1 MRPTLGSTAGRLATL
16 VLLALAAA
24 GASGCT
30 GGRAAAGPPPCG
42 RPLSAPPAS
51 HAGAA
56 GVATS
61 YLTALATH
69 RYEAA
74 QRLAEACTGQERRS
88 LDRLWMWLGAMPMQ
102 AVKIGAAHVTGAARR
117 CQSVRSCTR
126 ASARRRRVR
135 G

>member
-16 VLLALAAA
+16 VLLTLAAA
-24 GASGCT
+24 GVRLHGRPRR
-30 GGRAAAGPPPCG
+30 GRAAAV
-42 RPLSAPPAS
+42 RTPAL
-51 HAGAA
+51 GTA